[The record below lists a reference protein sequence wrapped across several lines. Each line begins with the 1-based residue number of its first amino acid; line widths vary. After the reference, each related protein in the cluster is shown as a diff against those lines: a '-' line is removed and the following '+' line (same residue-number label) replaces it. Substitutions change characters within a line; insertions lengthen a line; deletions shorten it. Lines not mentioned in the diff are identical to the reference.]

1 MRMKKKDWNRNKKR
15 INVRMVLGREKRSK
29 TILEMKQQEKK
40 EIKDCLL
47 SVLVGL
53 TIEKFK
59 KLCENQQF

>member
-1 MRMKKKDWNRNKKR
+1 MKKKDWNRNKKR

>member
-1 MRMKKKDWNRNKKR
+1 MRMKKKNWNRNKKR

-29 TILEMKQQEKK
+29 TILEMTSQEKK
-40 EIKDCLL
+40 KVQDCLL

-53 TIEKFK
+53 TIEKCK